1 MEGISGGH
9 PAVRSREA
17 VAPPATHASPKTGLS
32 RRPVAGTWGASGDSA
47 LSKSARAS
55 AKALSLLL
63 FLAGTAAGASAA
75 GALSDYRLLLL
86 GGGTVK
92 WGSPVLGE
100 GAVVTY
106 AVVDRPVA
114 FDGARNCASLAPL
127 DGLLDKN
134 RISRA
139 RFDAELA
146 VAFKAWS
153 EAANV
158 SFKRVDGTDANIL
171 FGAQGVP
178 VGRAFTNVAHEAA
191 GGPDRAGRI
200 VGSVICMNPE
210 QAWKVGFDGDLEV
223 YDVRY
228 TLMHEIGHA
237 IGLDHP
243 GVPGELM
250 DFRYLETFSA
260 LQPGDRAGAASLY
273 GPRLSATAGA
283 GVETGVASTAS
294 RNARAGREERAIGP
308 AIR

>member
-1 MEGISGGH
+1 
-9 PAVRSREA
+9 
-17 VAPPATHASPKTGLS
+17 
-32 RRPVAGTWGASGDSA
+32 
-47 LSKSARAS
+47 
-55 AKALSLLL
+55 L
-63 FLAGTAAGASAA
+63 FLSGNVAGASAA
-75 GALSDYRLLLL
+75 GGLSDYRLLVL

-127 DGLLDKN
+127 DRLLNRN

-139 RFDAELA
+139 RFDLELA
-146 VAFKAWS
+146 RALVAWS

-158 SFKRVDGTDANIL
+158 SFERAEGMDANIL
-171 FGAQGVP
+171 IGAQGVP

-191 GGPDRAGRI
+191 GGLHGPGRI
-200 VGSVICMNPE
+200 AGSVICMNPE

-223 YDVRY
+223 YDIRY

-243 GVPGELM
+243 GVPGALM

-260 LQPGDRAGAASLY
+260 LQPGDRAGVASLY
-273 GPRLSATAGA
+273 GPRTTDTADI
-283 GVETGVASTAS
+283 GVRTYAAPPRPVGTNSD
-294 RNARAGREERAIGP
+294 GEERAFGSGV
-308 AIR
+308 R